1 MHASTDLYYACM
13 QVAQQPGMARVRKTG
28 VKYNKEEF
36 WAYLLECDQKDYLMV
51 LATGGKDEMTET
63 GADRG
68 GGGVVD
74 GHAYSLNTVVECGHF
89 RLCQVASPH
98 RPAPWVQKPMG
109 EPCSHVHA
117 LERL

>member
-1 MHASTDLYYACM
+1 MLSVLGAGGTDA

-28 VKYNKEEF
+28 IKYNKEEF
-36 WAYLLECDQKDYLMV
+36 WAYLLECDQKDYVMV

-68 GGGVVD
+68 GSGVVD

-89 RLCQVASPH
+89 RLCQVSLTVPR
-98 RPAPWVQKPMG
+98 RPPWVYCT
-109 EPCSHVHA
+109 PCSHPHA

>member
-1 MHASTDLYYACM
+1 VGALGAGLSDA

-28 VKYNKEEF
+28 IKFTKEEL
-36 WAYLLECDQKDYLMV
+36 WAYLLECDQQDYVMV

-63 GADRG
+63 GADRS

-89 RLCQVASPH
+89 RLCQVASSH
-98 RPAPWVQKPMG
+98 RPVCTVLYT
-109 EPCSHVHA
+109 EPA
-117 LERL
+117 R